1 MAAVRKLKPRLGF
14 VCFVFLFLGFFSNL
28 KLLDD
33 ILMSFND
40 LVNLKFIHLHQKCN
54 SVKTKPDQSTNNH
67 VRNSPTTFSA
77 F

>member
-14 VCFVFLFLGFFSNL
+14 VCFGFYFFFSPNL
-28 KLLDD
+28 KLLDV

>member
-14 VCFVFLFLGFFSNL
+14 VCCLFLGFFSNL
-28 KLLDD
+28 KLLDV

-40 LVNLKFIHLHQKCN
+40 LINLKFIDLHQKCN
-54 SVKTKPDQSTNNH
+54 SVKTKPDQSINNH